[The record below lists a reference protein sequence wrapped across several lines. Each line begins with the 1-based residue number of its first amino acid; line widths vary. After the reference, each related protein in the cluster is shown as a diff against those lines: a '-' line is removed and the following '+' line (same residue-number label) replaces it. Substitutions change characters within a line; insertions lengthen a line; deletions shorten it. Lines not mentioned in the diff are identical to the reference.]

1 MTERMLLDVREL
13 SQRLGVSQR
22 AIWSWVE
29 RGEFPAP
36 IELGRL
42 RRWRLQDIERWLAEK
57 ASQVTNTNVN

>member
-1 MTERMLLDVREL
+1 MLLDVREL

-22 AIWSWVE
+22 AIWAWVE
-29 RGEFPAP
+29 RGELPAP